1 MLSLRRSIAT
11 RLALGYGLLVAVSIT
26 ILAVVFYLGTLG
38 AFDRSINGKII
49 TISSR
54 LIEAYEDRPRDELAA
69 EVQRLLAD
77 GIDSDTEIY
86 LATAADGTRIAGN
99 ISTWPRGVESFGRLV
114 DAEVVRE
121 GRKSPGRLF
130 ISPLPGGGILVVGRD
145 LADRAAIRDMV
156 WRALAIGAALSLVL
170 IAGGAFFFRRQI
182 EARIGD
188 IRHTAREIEAGDLSR
203 RIPIPRGEDGSDEFG
218 RLKADINRMLDRIQ
232 HLVEGV
238 RHVSNAIAHDL
249 RTPLARVRSQ
259 LESALQEQP
268 TVASLSSAGASAIQ
282 EIDGLIALFEKL
294 LQIAEAESG
303 MRPES
308 FDAIDLR
315 RIAEDMAELSN
326 ATSDERRVTVRAM
339 GDDEVPASGDRNLIA
354 SAVAGLIDNAIK
366 YAGPSAHIEVGAFAD
381 RDTVAIVVRDDGP
394 GIPDHELPKVTERF
408 YRLDRSRHL
417 PGNGLGLSIAAA
429 IAILHRG
436 RLTLANGA
444 PGLIARIELPRRESG
459 SIATQHDDA
468 HPSPR

>member
-11 RLALGYGLLVAVSIT
+11 RLALGYGLLVAASIT
-26 ILAVVFYLGTLG
+26 ILAVVFYLGTLI

-49 TISSR
+49 TITSR
-54 LIEAYEDRPRDELAA
+54 LIDAYEQQPREELAG
-69 EVQRLLAD
+69 EIRRLLAD

-86 LATAADGTRIAGN
+86 LVTDAAGARIAGN
-99 ISTWPRGVESFGRLV
+99 ISTWPRSTDAHGRLI
-114 DAEVVRE
+114 DAEVMRE

-170 IAGGAFFFRRQI
+170 IAGGAVFFRRQI

-188 IRHTAREIEAGDLSR
+188 IRHTAREIEAGDLSQ
-203 RIPIPRGEDGSDEFG
+203 RIPIPRGEDASDEFG

-259 LESALQEQP
+259 LEGALQGQP
-268 TVASLSSAGASAIQ
+268 TVATLSSAGTSAIA
-282 EIDGLIALFEKL
+282 EIDGLITLFEKL

-315 RIAEDMAELSN
+315 RIAEDMVELSN
-326 ATSDERRVTVRAM
+326 ATSDDRRVDLSAM
-339 GDDEVPASGDRNLIA
+339 NDADVPASGDRNLIA
-354 SAVAGLIDNAIK
+354 SAVAGLIDNAVK
-366 YAGPSAHIEVGAFAD
+366 YAGPAARIEVGAFAA
-381 RDTVAIVVRDDGP
+381 RDTVGIVVRDDGP
-394 GIPDHELPKVTERF
+394 GIPEDELPNVTGRF

-417 PGNGLGLSIAAA
+417 PGNGLGLSIASA
-429 IAILHRG
+429 IATLHRG

-444 PGLIARIELPRRESG
+444 PGLIARIELPRREG
-459 SIATQHDDA
+459 SAGA
-468 HPSPR
+468 ALVAAVRAGPR